1 MQWAWY
7 YLNHRAQLGNFR
19 CIKIIQNQD
28 VYMKILLICLLVS
41 VLSLTGCSR
50 YYYKSADC
58 ELSVV
63 TWSNIDAGS
72 IDLVDCDVMGA
83 AKGKENEV
91 LQKALEAGIAAAKAA
106 Q

>member
-1 MQWAWY
+1 MRWVWY
-7 YLNHRAQLGNFR
+7 YITHRAQLGKFR
-19 CIKIIQNQD
+19 PIKIIQEQSI
-28 VYMKILLICLLVS
+28 YMKIILISLLLFIVQ
-41 VLSLTGCSR
+41 LTGCSK
-50 YYYKSADC
+50 YHYKSEQC

-72 IDLVDCDVMGA
+72 IDLVDCDVMGSA
-83 AKGKENEV
+83 TGKQNEV